1 MKQQSGVRPPVHLVI
16 IMLFLVYTSW
26 GTLYIANKL
35 SLEIAGPF
43 LVCGL
48 RNSLAGLLTLAVCHL
63 RKKFWK
69 TPSLKDVRNHA
80 LLGLLLILMSSGF
93 MTVGQ
98 TQVAS
103 GITAVIMGSTPI
115 FMLVA
120 AWLFAGE
127 QAPMLTQC
135 IGLCTGACAIV
146 YLSWSEQSAG
156 TCTVWGVVFL
166 FGAIAGW
173 VSGSLIMKKSNIAK
187 DMPMMESTGLLL
199 LLGGLECLVMASV
212 LGEFS
217 TIQPQNLRADTILA
231 FSWMV
236 IGGSFLA
243 YACYIWLL
251 VNVSVSLAVSYEY
264 VCPVIGIIL
273 GCFIGGETVRTDM
286 IAACAVSISSVF
298 LVVRHR
304 HSFKSY
310 IRHYLVHKTVSSH

>member
-1 MKQQSGVRPPVHLVI
+1 MKQQFGVRPPVHLVI
-16 IMLFLVYTSW
+16 IMLFLVYASW
-26 GTLYIANKL
+26 GSVYIGNKL

-48 RNSLAGLLTLAVCHL
+48 RNGLAGLLTLAVCYL
-63 RKKFWK
+63 RKKSWK

-80 LLGLLLILMSSGF
+80 LIGSMLVLMSSGF
-93 MTVGQ
+93 LTLGQ

-103 GITAVIMGSTPI
+103 GVAAVIMGSTPI
-115 FMLVA
+115 VMLVA
-120 AWLFAGE
+120 AWLFAGDE
-127 QAPMLTQC
+127 VPTRTQC
-135 IGLCTGACAIV
+135 IGMCTGACAIV

-156 TCTVWGVVFL
+156 TGTVLGVL
-166 FGAIAGW
+166 ILLGAIAGW
-173 VSGSLIMKKSNIAK
+173 VSGSLIMKTANIAK

-199 LLGGLECLVMASV
+199 LMGGLESLVVAS
-212 LGEFS
+212 LFGEFS
-217 TIQPQNLRADTILA
+217 TIQPQNLRPDTILA

-251 VNVSVSLAVSYEY
+251 VNVNVSLAVSYEY
-264 VCPVIGIIL
+264 VCPVIGILL
-273 GCFIGGETVRTDM
+273 GCFIGGEKVSADM

-310 IRHYLVHKTVSSH
+310 IRHYLVHKSVSSR